1 MPQVRLSTRQGSHYL
16 LTTGFITLWDKILPA
31 FWSSLLFT
39 IWICQNHQI
48 FQPKIDFHPH
58 RNIENPRKPIGFHW
72 LCEPCSL
79 RAACMW
85 AQLFNRLIETSF
97 GLQMEYK
104 RHKPKQYCF
113 AISNFYPPPPFFLL
127 LHTYLAH
134 LLYITC
140 GLDQLLFVLRSS
152 VCWCLSCS

>member
-113 AISNFYPPPPFFLL
+113 AISNFYPPPPFFSFATHVSSTFAIYYLWAGPTVICSKVFSLL
-127 LHTYLAH
+127 MP
-134 LLYITC
+134 
-140 GLDQLLFVLRSS
+140 
-152 VCWCLSCS
+152 